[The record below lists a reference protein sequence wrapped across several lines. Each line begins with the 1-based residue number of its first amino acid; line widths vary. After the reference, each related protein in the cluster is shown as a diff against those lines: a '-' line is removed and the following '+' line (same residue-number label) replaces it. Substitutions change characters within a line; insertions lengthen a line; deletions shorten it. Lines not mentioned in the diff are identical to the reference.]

1 MSEVPRQGTRAWV
14 FGDDLD
20 TDQILPG
27 RYAPFMVGQDRF
39 HTYAFCDARPGFS
52 AAVAPGDILVGGSNF
67 GCGSSREYAVAAL
80 KKLGVGGVVARNF
93 ARIFYRNCIN
103 LGIPAMESA
112 DALGLVRDG
121 DVVTLDLA
129 AGVLRAPAGDA
140 RLRPLPAFA
149 RDILA
154 AGGVVAYLREHGD
167 FPAVSG

>member
-1 MSEVPRQGTRAWV
+1 MNEGPRAWV

-27 RYAPFMVGQDRF
+27 RYAPFMVGQERF
-39 HTYAFCDARPGFS
+39 HTYTFCDARPGFS
-52 AAVAPGDILVGGSNF
+52 GEARPGDILVGGTNF

-80 KKLGVGGVVARNF
+80 KKLGIGGVVATNF

-103 LGIPAMESA
+103 LGIPAVESA
-112 DALGLVRDG
+112 DAFRLVHDG
-121 DVVTLDLA
+121 DAVVLDIA
-129 AGVLRAPAGDA
+129 AGVLRTPAGEA

-149 RDILA
+149 REILA

-167 FPAVSG
+167 FPAVSV